1 MNPFYTLKS
10 PKMLRSIPTSKYV
23 LDFAVE
29 VTVPE
34 FKNPVSLMVGAGD
47 LIHDG
52 ILNVEKFS
60 ESDVFFCNAWDID
73 GSFKA
78 NIDYLEAMQYN
89 KIICVVD
96 YHDYTQRRRFIEAFK
111 GRFYMID
118 GHGGHVPHFTV
129 AELEELLTEGGEA
142 VNIHEKSE
150 TMLPLKDAKYF
161 LENGFF
167 PGYIASHSY
176 LTGRIYDKTCV
187 PLTYGIT
194 DTQTAELEQ
203 LFIENIRT
211 CSRRTYLNMPSPI
224 TLDTDILENLHLL
237 SLSDL
242 QQIAAC
248 FHYHKEMPLN
258 MRGRICM
265 NARTWRHGYFLEIV
279 LKKVPIDFTP
289 GSPMDEL
296 RVARIVEAIKRDMER
311 KDLVGQWAKYRT
323 LTK

>member
-1 MNPFYTLKS
+1 MNPH
-10 PKMLRSIPTSKYV
+10 
-23 LDFAVE
+23 
-29 VTVPE
+29 
-34 FKNPVSLMVGAGD
+34 SLMVGAGD

-52 ILNVEKFS
+52 VLNVEKFVG
-60 ESDVFFCNAWDID
+60 SDVFLCNAWDVD

-78 NIDYLEAMQYN
+78 NVDYLEAHQYN
-89 KIICVVD
+89 KIICVAD
-96 YHDYTQRRRFIEAFK
+96 YNSYTERRRFIDAFK

-129 AELEELLTEGGEA
+129 AELEELLAEGGEA

-176 LTGRIYDKTCV
+176 LTGRIYDTSRT
-187 PLTYGIT
+187 PLSYGIT
-194 DTQTAELEQ
+194 DVQTVELEQ
-203 LFIENIRT
+203 LFIEHIRQ
-211 CSRRTYLNMPSPI
+211 CSRLTYLNMPSPI

-237 SLSDL
+237 SLQDL

-248 FHYHKEMPLN
+248 FHYHKQMPLN

-265 NARTWRHGYFLEIV
+265 NARTWREGYFLEIV
-279 LKKVPIDFTP
+279 LKKVAIDFTP
-289 GSPMDEL
+289 GSPMDEI
-296 RVARIVEAIKRDMER
+296 RVVRIVEAIKRDMER

-323 LTK
+323 LTKS